1 VSSTAWI
8 QTFSGRK
15 FYPLDPDPAN
25 IDVRD
30 IAHALS
36 NQCRFSGHTTRFYS
50 VAEHS
55 VLVSR
60 VLQRRGAASEAVLW
74 GLLHDA
80 TEAYLVDMPRP
91 LKHDPEFGAA
101 YRRFEHVLN
110 LAVAERFGLPEY
122 VPDSVH
128 QADNDLLLTEKRDLL
143 GPSPDLWYVGPGEPV
158 EHLSLQF
165 GPTPRGAELLFLRRY
180 TELTGEVIEQ

>member
-1 VSSTAWI
+1 VSSAWI
-8 QTFSGRK
+8 QTYTGRK

-80 TEAYLVDMPRP
+80 TEAYLVDLPRP

-143 GPSPDLWYVGPGEPV
+143 GPSPDLWYVGPGEPI

-180 TELTGEVIEQ
+180 TELTGEQV